1 MNHTSALKRYIAIV
15 CLIMSVSTL
24 WAQHPHT
31 PTQLPVADSWSQAS
45 FSENKGQWDDNI
57 LYQLR
62 FNNGKL
68 FLEKNAFTFTF
79 VDPHQLE
86 ETLSH
91 PHENGPAIQA
101 KIMRGESIY
110 FDSHAFRIRFKGA
123 NPEPG
128 TQGTSPF
135 GHYENYYL
143 DNDPSKWASNVG
155 VYNGVGYTELYPGI
169 DMNIKGHD
177 QTLKY
182 EFLVAPN
189 ADPNQITLQF
199 EGVDNLYLKDG
210 QLHYETSVTQIYETA
225 PFAYQIIDGQ
235 KREVACRFVLKK
247 DEVSF
252 SFPNGY
258 DQYYPLVIDPTLVF
272 SSYTGSTT
280 DNWGYTATYDNAGNL
295 YAGGVVFRGLGYPT
309 TVGAYQTFF
318 AGGNPGPFSQSFA
331 CDIGISKFTA
341 DGTNL
346 IFSTYL
352 GGGGNE
358 APHSLVVNS
367 QNELLVYGAT
377 GSNNFPLVSPVQNTF
392 RGGTLYTNTYVIE
405 FNNGTDI
412 YISKFNAAGS
422 ALQGSTYAGGT
433 GNDGLNTSVIL
444 VNNYADQAR
453 GEVIVDDQD
462 NIFVASSTQST
473 NFPVTTGAAQTT
485 NRGGQDACLMKY
497 TPNLQ
502 TLVFST
508 YLGGTQDDAG
518 YALQIAANDEI
529 FVCGGT
535 QSANLPNMGGL
546 NTTYRGGT
554 ADGYIIRVNSSG
566 TAFQTGTY
574 IGTNLYDQAYKIKLD
589 ANEDIYVYGQTLGSY
604 PVTAGVYSNAGGKQY
619 IHKLNRDLNVT
630 RFSTVFGSGS
640 AAVNISPTALLVDIC
655 DNIYISGWG
664 GEVNVGFRNDGTLGY
679 TTGMPVTADAYKGT
693 TDGSDFYFMVLSK
706 DAASLVYATFFG
718 GNGPNG
724 EHVDGGT
731 SRFDDN
737 GIIYQA
743 VCAACGGT
751 SIFPTTPGVWAPVSG
766 QNVPGGNCN
775 LGVIKFEFE
784 LATID
789 VEVVISPSDR
799 GCVPYTVNFS
809 GDVLNANAFFWDFDN
824 GFTSTVQNPTAI
836 FTDTGTYN
844 IMLIGFDSTT
854 CSGITL
860 IDTAYA
866 TIIVGNDSISA
877 GFTTNVLSDCGTY
890 DVAFTNN
897 TVTNGAGPLSYTW
910 NFGDGDTS
918 NAINP
923 NHTYT
928 TAGTYVVTLVSY
940 DVSACQPFDVAQ
952 DTLVFLPT
960 QTLDFTPSDTTGC
973 TPLIVTFTNNSVP
986 GGGNQSIN
994 WQFGD
999 GGQTTTT
1006 TPGQNTSH
1014 LYPNPGVYTVTVTA
1028 TSPGACNP
1036 VLVDSVDISIAPPDP
1051 VFAGFVLNILDSCDY
1066 LVSITDTSRG
1076 ALFRKYYFG
1085 TGDST
1090 NNPNPTYT
1098 YPGPGTYTIT
1108 QTVNNGN
1115 CSNRD
1120 TAQFTFTLLPKVV
1133 AAFIAPDTGCVP
1145 LNAVFNNITIGSSS
1159 TSYNWNFGD
1168 NSTSTQTSPSHTY
1181 NNVGNYTVTMV
1192 ATDLSSCNKT
1202 DTATSTI
1209 AVVNDSIKVGFTFQ
1223 EFIRTCDSL
1232 VIIFRSASVNA
1243 ATHFWDFG
1251 DGTTSTLANPTHAYT
1266 TADTFTVTYTA
1277 ANPKVCN
1284 QPDTVTETFVLL
1296 PEVTALFDPNNGCV
1310 TYEYFV
1316 ENLGQNVV
1324 SSYWELS
1331 TGETSTDISPL
1342 FVFDNVGSFNLTLTN
1357 YNPNSCNDS
1366 ASYSATF
1373 NVYLPPTAYFETDT
1387 SAYQVFYPIQF
1398 DNQSSSGFSSWAFGD
1413 GDSSTNRNP
1422 IHEYA
1427 DTGYITPCLTI
1438 TDNNQCTD
1446 TYCKELEIYFIGV
1459 VDVPNAFSPNND
1471 GMNDVLY
1478 VRGFGVESME
1488 FKVFN
1493 RWGELVFESNRLDL
1507 GWDGTYKDK
1516 AQEMEVYVYTL
1527 EARFLDG
1534 TETGIRKGNV
1544 TLLR

>member
-1 MNHTSALKRYIAIV
+1 
-15 CLIMSVSTL
+15 MSYSTL
-24 WAQHPHT
+24 WAQHQHA
-31 PTQLPVADSWSQAS
+31 PTETPVADSWSQAS

-57 LYQLR
+57 LYRLR

-68 FLEKNAFTFTF
+68 FLEKNAFTFAF

-91 PHENGPAIQA
+91 PHENGPTIHD

-110 FDSHAFRIRFKGA
+110 FDSHAFRINFKGA

-128 TQGTSPF
+128 TQGTTPF

-182 EFLVAPN
+182 EFIVAPN
-189 ADPNQITLQF
+189 ADPNQVVLQF

-210 QLHYETSVTQIYETA
+210 QLHYETSVTHIYETA
-225 PFAYQIIDGQ
+225 PYAYQIIDGQ
-235 KREVACRFVLKK
+235 KRTVACKFVLKK

-252 SFPNGY
+252 SFPDGY

-309 TVGAYQTFF
+309 TVGAYQTNF
-318 AGGNPGPFSQSFA
+318 AGGFGGSQGGDYS

-341 DGTNL
+341 DGSSL
-346 IFSTYL
+346 LFSTYL
-352 GGGGNE
+352 GGANGNE

-367 QNELLVYGAT
+367 QNELIVYGAT
-377 GSNNFPLVSPVQNTF
+377 GSSNFPLVGAVQSTF
-392 RGGTLYTNTYVIE
+392 RGGTYYINTYVIE
-405 FNNGTDI
+405 FNNGSDI

-422 ALQGSTYAGGT
+422 TLQGSTYAGGT
-433 GNDGLNTSVIL
+433 GNDGLNTSVTL

-462 NIFVASSTQST
+462 NIFVTSSTQST
-473 NFPVTTGAAQTT
+473 NFPVTAGAAQST
-485 NRGGQDACLMKY
+485 NRGGQDACLLKY
-497 TPNLQ
+497 SSNLQ
-502 TLVFST
+502 TLIFST

-535 QSANLPNMGGL
+535 QSNNLPGMGAGL
-546 NTTYRGGT
+546 NATYRGGT
-554 ADGYIIRVNSSG
+554 ADGYIIRVNTTG
-566 TAFQTGTY
+566 TTFQRGTY
-574 IGTNLYDQAYKIKLD
+574 IGTSLYDQAYKIKLD
-589 ANEDIYVYGQTLGSY
+589 ANEELYVYGQTLGAY

-619 IHKLNRDLNVT
+619 IHKLNRDLNTT
-630 RFSTVFGSGS
+630 RFSTIFGSGS

-693 TDGSDFYFMVLSK
+693 TDGSDFYFMVLGK
-706 DAASLVYATFFG
+706 DATSLVYATFFG

-751 SIFPTTPGVWAPVSG
+751 SIFPTTPGVWAPISG
-766 QNVPGGNCN
+766 QNTVGGNCN

-789 VEVVISPSDR
+789 VDITIRPSDR
-799 GCVPYTVNFS
+799 GCAPYLVGFT
-809 GDVLNANAFFWDFDN
+809 GDVVNANAFFWDFGN
-824 GFTSTVQNPTAI
+824 GDTSYQQNPTTL
-836 FTDTGTYN
+836 FPDTGTYN
-844 IMLIGFDSTT
+844 IMLIGYDSTT
-854 CSGITL
+854 CSGVVL
-860 IDTAYA
+860 VDTAYA
-866 TIIVGNDSISA
+866 TIVVGIDSISA
-877 GFTTNVLSDCGTY
+877 AFTPTIISDCGTY
-890 DVAFTNN
+890 EVQFTNN
-897 TVTNGAGPLSYTW
+897 SFSNGGGPVTYSW

-918 NAINP
+918 ALTSP
-923 NHTYT
+923 SHTYAN
-928 TAGTYVVTLVSY
+928 AGTYVVSLVAF
-940 DVSACQPFDVAQ
+940 DANACEPIGIAV
-952 DTLVFLPT
+952 DTVTFLPT
-960 QTLDFTPSDTTGC
+960 QTLDFTPSDTSGC
-973 TPLIVTFTNNSVP
+973 TPLNVTFNNSS
-986 GGGNQSIN
+986 QSNAPQTIN

-999 GGQTTTT
+999 GAQTTTT
-1006 TPGQNTSH
+1006 TIGQSPTH
-1014 LYPNPGVYTVTVTA
+1014 LYPNPGVFTVTVTA
-1028 TSPGACNP
+1028 TSPGSCNP
-1036 VLVDSVDISIAPPDP
+1036 VLVDSVDISIASPDP
-1051 VFAGFVLNILDSCDY
+1051 VFAGFVVTILDSCDY
-1066 LVSITDTSRG
+1066 NISITDTSRG

-1085 TGDST
+1085 TGDSSST
-1090 NNPNPTYT
+1090 PNPNYT
-1098 YPGPGTYTIT
+1098 YARPGTYTIT

-1120 TAQFTFTLLPKVV
+1120 TATFTFTLLPRLV
-1133 AAFIAPDTGCVP
+1133 AAFAVPDTGCVP
-1145 LNAVFNNITIGSSS
+1145 YTTTFTNGSTGSGQIT
-1159 TSYNWNFGD
+1159 YNWGFGD
-1168 NSTSTQTSPSHTY
+1168 TNTSTQTNPSHTY
-1181 NNVGNYTVTMV
+1181 TAVGTYNVTMV
-1192 ATDLSSCNKT
+1192 ATDPASCNRI
-1202 DTATSTI
+1202 DTANTTI
-1209 AVVNDSIKVGFTFQ
+1209 SVINDSIKVSFTYQ

-1232 VIIFRSASVNA
+1232 VIIFRSTSINA

-1266 TADTFTVTYTA
+1266 SADTFTVTYTA
-1277 ANPKVCN
+1277 ANPRVCN
-1284 QPDTVTETFVLL
+1284 EPDTLNETFIQL

-1310 TYEYFV
+1310 TYEYFL
-1316 ENLGQNVV
+1316 ENQGENVTT
-1324 SSYWELS
+1324 SYWELS
-1331 TGETSTDISPL
+1331 TGATSTDIDPL
-1342 FVFDNVGSFNLTLTN
+1342 FVFDSIGTFTLNLTN

-1366 ASYSATF
+1366 ASYSGSF
-1373 NVYLPPTAYFETDT
+1373 SVYTPPTAYFETDT
-1387 SAYQVFYPIQF
+1387 SGYQVFYPVQF

-1413 GDSSTNRNP
+1413 GDSSTQRNP

-1427 DTGYITPCLTI
+1427 DTGFISPCLTI
-1438 TDNNQCTD
+1438 TDNNQCTA

-1459 VDVPNAFSPNND
+1459 VDVPNGFSPNGD

-1478 VRGFGVESME
+1478 VRGFGVETME

-1493 RWGELVFESNRLDL
+1493 RWGELVFESDRLDL
-1507 GWDGTYKDK
+1507 GWDGTYKSK